1 MSLKVSCG
9 GKNGLLVGELT
20 ATKFGHL
27 QSLLEE
33 KVCQQLSPIEYPY
46 SASGGGREGIWYLYF
61 TKENCIE
68 TIILMYSSIV
78 QYRWMMIVE

>member
-27 QSLLEE
+27 QSLLEK

-46 SASGGGREGIWYLYF
+46 SAFGGGGGAFGTCTLQN
-61 TKENCIE
+61 K
-68 TIILMYSSIV
+68 IV
-78 QYRWMMIVE
+78 